1 MLDLDPCVHFDE
13 KELAAF
19 RVEDEFHRAGI
30 DVIKCFDQS
39 HSCFCHPF
47 TGLLVEHWRRRFLNK
62 FLMTTLHA
70 AVTFTQMDVI
80 AVTVAEHLNLDMA
93 DLREEPLE
101 IDLRVSKRRF
111 GLRRSML
118 ELCRKAL
125 RACHNAH
132 SAAAAP
138 SACLQQKRKPEV
150 GCDGTGIV
158 AYGKALIG
166 PGHDR
171 NSNCGRSSPRRHLVS
186 HARDAIA
193 VGADEG

>member
-1 MLDLDPCVHFDE
+1 MLYLDPCVHFDE

-30 DVIKCFDQS
+30 NVIKCLDQS

-47 TGLLVEHWRRRFLNK
+47 TGLLVEHWRRRLLDK

-93 DLREEPLE
+93 DLRKEPLE
-101 IDLRVSKRRF
+101 IDLRVSKCRF
-111 GLRRSML
+111 GLRRSLL
-118 ELCRKAL
+118 EPCRKVL
-125 RACHNAH
+125 GGCHNAH

-138 SACLQQKRKPEV
+138 SACLQQKRKLEA
-150 GCDGTGIV
+150 GCNGTGIV
-158 AYGKALIG
+158 GHGKAPIG
-166 PGHDR
+166 PRHER
-171 NSNCGRSSPRRHLVS
+171 NSNCGRSSPRRDLVA

-193 VGADEG
+193 VRTDEG